1 MSFVFAGPYIIGQK
15 LGHSPVD
22 SVVQYLAKKENSTG
36 FVQLKVCGLLPLIQ
50 IAALNNVILVF
61 VFISSIADINV
72 RQQFSKRET
81 NARRA
86 PR

>member
-50 IAALNNVILVF
+50 IAAVNNVILVF
-61 VFISSIADINV
+61 AFLFFNC
-72 RQQFSKRET
+72 RY
-81 NARRA
+81 
-86 PR
+86 